1 MINYVL
7 KLLKD
12 GVYFLFFVN
21 FIFQIKFLKIFNKDL
36 KIILPNNYGFGDFLF
51 ICSRLISKLNKKK
64 NILL

>member
-51 ICSRLISKLNKKK
+51 IAQG
-64 NILL
+64 